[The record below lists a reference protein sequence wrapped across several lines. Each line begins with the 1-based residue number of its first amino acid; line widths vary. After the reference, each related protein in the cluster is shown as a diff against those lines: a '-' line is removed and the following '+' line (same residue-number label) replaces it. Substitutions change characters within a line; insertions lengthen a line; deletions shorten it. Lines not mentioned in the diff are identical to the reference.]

1 MHVARACAK
10 CTCVY
15 CVQNVSHLH
24 FISFNKEKKKKVRH
38 AKQMFDEMPQ
48 QPPESSECRIKF
60 AESAAGNLGSSWA
73 LLQQSYWSLDR
84 ICIFQ
89 FLHP

>member
-1 MHVARACAK
+1 
-10 CTCVY
+10 
-15 CVQNVSHLH
+15 
-24 FISFNKEKKKKVRH
+24 
-38 AKQMFDEMPQ
+38 MFDEMPQ

-60 AESAAGNLGSSWA
+60 AESAAGKLGSSWA